1 VSSLADIDRPAV
13 TFDWPPWGR
22 SVTVRAMGAMD
33 LIEWKGELER
43 ANKGSERDQAECF
56 GQFLARV
63 VIDPAAEA
71 AAWSRDVRLDSLVA
85 LTDRVMT
92 ETGLDMQQKK
102 TDSRT
107 TSGSSVLPSADASG

>member
-22 SVTVRAMGAMD
+22 GVTVRAMGALD
-33 LIEWKGELER
+33 LIEWKGELEQ
-43 ANKGSERDQAECF
+43 ANQGTERDQAECF

-71 AAWSRDVRLDSLVA
+71 AAWARDVRLESLVA
-85 LTDRVMT
+85 LTDRVIR
-92 ETGLDMQQKK
+92 ETGLDMEQKK
-102 TDSRT
+102 TDSTT
-107 TSGSSVLPSADASG
+107 TSGSSPLSSADPSA